1 MHYQLQEF
9 CPHESATT
17 EKGREQKLPA
27 SGCTPFEKDFTR
39 GKQYPKVKTSLK
51 YYHDIFLC

>member
-1 MHYQLQEF
+1 MNLPPQKR
-9 CPHESATT
+9 PGA
-17 EKGREQKLPA
+17 KLPA